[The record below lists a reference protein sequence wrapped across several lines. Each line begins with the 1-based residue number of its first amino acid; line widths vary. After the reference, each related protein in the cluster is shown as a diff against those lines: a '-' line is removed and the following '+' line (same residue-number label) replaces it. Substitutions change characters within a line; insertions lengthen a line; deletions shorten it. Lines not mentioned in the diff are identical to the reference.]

1 MILMPDSTE
10 TAEEI
15 RIRGEFTPDP
25 EICRFVVSRNVFEDD
40 WTFQFR
46 RPEDAPG
53 SALIAALFGVE
64 GVGDIKIN
72 RDTFTITKTCPDPW
86 PKLAA
91 RLIPVL
97 RDQLTAGD
105 EVLDASRRDEL
116 KNEPINEDVAR
127 AIGEVLEN
135 SINPALASHGGW
147 VRLDR
152 IEGQDVY
159 VEMGGGCQG
168 CASSRA
174 TMKFGIERAIKDA
187 APNVRNVIDATDHEA
202 GTNPYYS

>member
-1 MILMPDSTE
+1 MTPP

-25 EICRFVVSRNVFEDD
+25 DVCRFTVSRPVFEDD

-46 RPEDAPG
+46 SPADAPG
-53 SALIAALFGVE
+53 SPLIAALFAVE
-64 GVGDIKIN
+64 GVVDVKIH
-72 RDTFTITKTCPDPW
+72 RDTFTLTKRCPEAW
-86 PKLAA
+86 PKVAA

-97 RDQLTAGD
+97 KEQLGAGAQ
-105 EVLDASRRDEL
+105 VLDDARRASMKTMPLDA
-116 KNEPINEDVAR
+116 DVPGIIIR
-127 AIGEVLEN
+127 LLEEK
-135 SINPALASHGGW
+135 INPSLASHGGW
-147 VRLDR
+147 VRLQR

-174 TMKFGIERAIKDA
+174 TMKFGIERTIREAV
-187 APNVRNVIDATDHEA
+187 PQVRNVIDATDHDA
-202 GTNPYYS
+202 GANPYYR

>member
-1 MILMPDSTE
+1 MTIPSTE
-10 TAEEI
+10 DL

-25 EICRFVVSRNVFEDD
+25 SVCRFVVSRPVFEDD

-46 RPEDAPG
+46 SPKDAPG
-53 SALIAALFGVE
+53 SELIAALFAVE
-64 GVGDIKIN
+64 GVSDVKIH
-72 RDTFTITKTCPDPW
+72 RDTFTISKNTLDPW
-86 PKLAA
+86 PKLAG

-97 RDQLTAGD
+97 KEQLLKSGP
-105 EVLDASRRDEL
+105 VLDTERREAMKTAPLD
-116 KNEPINEDVAR
+116 EDVPK
-127 AIGEVLEN
+127 IIQEILEK
-135 SINPALASHGGW
+135 SINPALSSHGGW
-147 VRLDR
+147 VKLRR

-174 TMKFGIERAIKDA
+174 TMKFGIERAIKEA
-187 APNVRNVIDATDHEA
+187 VPQVRNVIDATDHEA